1 MPKRKNL
8 DLAAEM
14 GEEID
19 VTEEQANDAREI
31 VPISGTIV
39 PNQGTPPAPPQT
51 FSMTAADLQAMVT
64 AAVTAAQQG
73 NQALADAVS
82 AGIAATRKPI
92 PEGTDASNPRI
103 SVLNPLGERDHPR
116 PTLRYEVFLGTVN
129 QKTKE
134 VMRTYP
140 YDTDDLTVQ
149 EVIALN
155 TLEPINTTLDLHG
168 IGPTKVSVVPERDA
182 ATDEIT
188 RLVIA
193 LPTSVTGK
201 GSAVKNH
208 VPGPCGLVAM
218 ITGRDYSKLR
228 GEELAWFMAEHRAG
242 RYVTE
247 REKAAA

>member
-1 MPKRKNL
+1 MPKKKNL
-8 DLAAEM
+8 DLAAEL
-14 GEEID
+14 GEDID
-19 VTEEQANDAREI
+19 VTEAEATEANAI
-31 VPISGTIV
+31 VAKVEPTLV
-39 PNQGTPPAPPQT
+39 PPPAPPQT
-51 FSMTAADLQAMVT
+51 FTMTAADLQAMVT

-82 AGIAATRKPI
+82 AGIAATRKPV

-116 PTLRYEVFLGTVN
+116 PALRYEVYLGTVN
-129 QKTKE
+129 QKTNE

-140 YDTDDLTVQ
+140 YDTDDLAVQ

-155 TLEPINTTLDLHG
+155 TLEPINAKLNIHG
-168 IGPTKVSVVPERDA
+168 IGEVKVSVVPERDP
-182 ATDEIT
+182 ATDAIT
-188 RLVIA
+188 RLIIA
-193 LPTSVTGK
+193 LPTNVTGK

-218 ITGRDYSKLR
+218 LTGRDYSTLQ

-247 REKAAA
+247 REKVAA